1 MTIRDCHVIKAE
13 DDAGLRQALD
23 PSRAELLEA
32 LSPTGADALVE
43 QFNDLCE
50 DTDDEVDT
58 VTDLPKFVTDEVTEW
73 FIDSGVI
80 SERELVYNIMANR
93 DTEYAIS
100 VETSSMG
107 RHYTVLE
114 LGAVN
119 SPHF

>member
-13 DDAGLRQALD
+13 GDAGLRQALD
-23 PSRAELLEA
+23 PSRTELLEA

-43 QFNDLCE
+43 QFNDLC
-50 DTDDEVDT
+50 DNTDDEVDT
-58 VTDLPKFVTDEVTEW
+58 VTDLPEFVTDEVVIW

-80 SERELVYNIMANR
+80 SERELAYNIMANR

-114 LGAVN
+114 LGAVQ
-119 SPHF
+119 SPHL